1 MAKSFPMRKILF
13 ISILFILGSTGYS
26 QGFYYAGGGYNAAFL
41 KSEGLDYVI
50 NRYNETRP
58 YLDETM
64 PSPHFYDGLTF
75 HFGGAANAFFWDFGF
90 TYRSCVVS
98 ATGVDASGTEQQR
111 DVKNKWNTFDVG
123 LGVNLGN
130 SDTKALMIGINT
142 GLNSEK
148 SLTRAD
154 TPEDIGIANFAKV
167 NSQFKIGFEPF
178 VQFIVATE
186 NGLGI
191 LFKPYYSWS
200 PIKTDYTELNAYI
213 NQYTYINDPS
223 PIEGVLKGFGLSIM
237 LVGYGEDN

>member
-1 MAKSFPMRKILF
+1 MAKSYPMHKICFFFML
-13 ISILFILGSTGYS
+13 ITLGSACYS

-130 SDTKALMIGINT
+130 SDTKALMIGINN

-148 SLTRAD
+148 SLSRAD
-154 TPEDIGIANFAKV
+154 TPEDIGVANFAKV
-167 NSQFKIGFEPF
+167 NSQFKMIRTL
-178 VQFIVATE
+178 FIVATE
-186 NGLGI
+186 
-191 LFKPYYSWS
+191 
-200 PIKTDYTELNAYI
+200 TDSAFI
-213 NQYTYINDPS
+213 
-223 PIEGVLKGFGLSIM
+223 
-237 LVGYGEDN
+237 